1 MLCKPYS
8 IHVNDIMKERVCPT
22 WSDDGLSYI
31 LLHCPRSPSRK
42 KEEGNTRARHHTRYA
57 TLIIYTSKFFCFHPL
72 TIHIRYR
79 LIGFLFSTV
88 TRPVAQG
95 DDANSKIHFHCRE
108 ES

>member
-42 KEEGNTRARHHTRYA
+42 KRGRKHAGQ
-57 TLIIYTSKFFCFHPL
+57 TSHK
-72 TIHIRYR
+72 IRYTYNI
-79 LIGFLFSTV
+79 LVNFFVSI
-88 TRPVAQG
+88 P
-95 DDANSKIHFHCRE
+95 
-108 ES
+108 